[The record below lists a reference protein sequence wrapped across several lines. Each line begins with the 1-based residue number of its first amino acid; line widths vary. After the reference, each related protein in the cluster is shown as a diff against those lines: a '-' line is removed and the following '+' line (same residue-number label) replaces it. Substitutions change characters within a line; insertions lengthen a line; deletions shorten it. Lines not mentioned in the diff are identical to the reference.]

1 MFIFAK
7 TYRLNAD
14 VLVVPQIGP
23 SLSDHPRRFL
33 YFQAL
38 ENYLRCFLLLQ
49 GKTPDEVRDYQH
61 RFGKMLDE
69 SKRLGLVV
77 PKAVEKFIHSR
88 TLSSDY
94 TRIRYDFK
102 LDDPEDPTRQ
112 PPPMQQMQR
121 AVRVL
126 EQAVGRAVEAADPE
140 FITMGDLKLF
150 KISFGQCKA
159 VIQAVPAQHLRERP
173 VVIGC
178 FAWLAGIPSQTR
190 RDKLLR

>member
-1 MFIFAK
+1 MTPYGVFIFAK

-38 ENYLRCFLLLQ
+38 ENYLRCFLLLL
-49 GKTPDEVRDYQH
+49 GKTPDEVREYQH

-88 TLSSDY
+88 RLSNDY

-112 PPPMQQMQR
+112 PPPCNKCSMR
-121 AVRVL
+121 SGCSNRP
-126 EQAVGRAVEAADPE
+126 VGRAVEAADPE

-178 FAWLAGIPSQTR
+178 FAWLAGIPNPTR
-190 RDKLLR
+190 